1 MKVYVAAPGQHQW
14 PNVPDDV
21 QERILALLDEQLNE
35 EKLQVSFK
43 RPRKRTKPASVHPI
57 KQHLAIGLRCVMRS
71 LKKNQCSLVLVC
83 TSLSPIILTKPILL
97 LSQLQS
103 IPSIRL
109 KNLATFLTKL
119 FGIPHC
125 AVLGFKRSGHDNE
138 QLKSLLESLDQI
150 IHGCESEPSASVKF
164 APGKLLAPYQNPK
177 RLSTGV
183 KKKPKKKL
191 NKK

>member
-1 MKVYVAAPGQHQW
+1 MKVYVAAPGQHNW
-14 PNVPDDV
+14 PSLPDEL
-21 QERILALLDEQLNE
+21 QERLLTVLTEELNE
-35 EKLQVSFK
+35 EKLQVEFK
-43 RPRKRTKPASVHPI
+43 RPRKRTKPPSIHPI

-71 LKKNQCSLVLVC
+71 LKQNQCSLVLVC

-97 LSQLQS
+97 LSQMQS

-109 KNLATFLTKL
+109 KNLSAFLIKL

-125 AVLGFKRSGHDNE
+125 SMLGFKRSSEGNE
-138 QLKSLLESLDQI
+138 QLKPLLDSLHQI
-150 IHGCESEPSASVKF
+150 IHGSAPEPSASVKF
-164 APGKLLAPYQNPK
+164 LPGKLLAPYQNPK

-183 KKKPKKKL
+183 KKKPKKKF